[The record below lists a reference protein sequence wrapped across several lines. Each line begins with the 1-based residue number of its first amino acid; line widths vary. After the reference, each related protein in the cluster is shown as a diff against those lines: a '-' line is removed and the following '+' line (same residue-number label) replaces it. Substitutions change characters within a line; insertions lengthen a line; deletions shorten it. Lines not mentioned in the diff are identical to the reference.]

1 MSKQQGEQKWSV
13 WEAACILLIR
23 TSELIPT
30 IFLQAI
36 INNLE
41 NKLGYD
47 MSESTKIAKKNYSSS

>member
-1 MSKQQGEQKWSV
+1 MECLGSCMHSSDQDLRANSYN
-13 WEAACILLIR
+13 
-23 TSELIPT
+23 
-30 IFLQAI
+30 FFQAI